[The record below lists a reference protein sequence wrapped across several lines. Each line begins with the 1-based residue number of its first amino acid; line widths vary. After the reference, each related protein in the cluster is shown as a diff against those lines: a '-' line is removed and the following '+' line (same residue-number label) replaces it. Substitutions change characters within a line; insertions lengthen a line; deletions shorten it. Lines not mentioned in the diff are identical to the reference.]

1 MHPELESMLAG
12 IPWLTRLWQDELLMS
27 EEDYAAWAFPTRVE
41 ISALYRAVPPTQ
53 TKV

>member
-12 IPWLTRLWQDELLMS
+12 VPWLIRLWQDEFPMS
-27 EEDYAAWAFPTRVE
+27 EEDYEAWAFPTRVE
-41 ISALYRAVPPTQ
+41 VSALYRVVPPAQ

>member
-27 EEDYAAWAFPTRVE
+27 EEDYTAWAFPTRVE